1 MNEHGRTI
9 DEVLRDIAVPVELPR
24 SVRPE
29 ALFADDQLDRLLA
42 GVVVPADLAE
52 RVHARVGTR
61 IPRRRNGA
69 IDLKR
74 FTRDHEAAS
83 EADGP
88 RAAPRH
94 RERTARGLLG
104 LARETASVVM
114 ALGLAGLIAVAGVEF
129 SRRLE
134 GPVSRVAHTANSR
147 APSPANESRPRSEPP
162 ARVAPDADRGGI
174 ERTVAA
180 APLVDQ
186 PDDSSLPAVGDVLA
200 APHAVAATDAAL
212 TTAGETAPRVVPRVL
227 GAPMWP
233 APEEALQGPP
243 AMTTVDVPGD
253 SRRHVPRVRGYDL
266 AFEMT
271 IGEQPF
277 IDPAADPTLAVSR
290 PPLTLRSTGFETL
303 VSGEPR
309 GRKKIRAEEVLAAV
323 PARSAAAFDG
333 PAVRLDIYQVRSPLR
348 RLENRPSIL
357 LEVAASAGRIQGA
370 AGDET
375 APVESTIM
383 VDQAAAGDPAVWPR
397 ICRGLGAVA
406 THMAPADRVTVVL
419 CGPRPRVAVRA
430 ANAAQLA
437 AVAADLEWLP
447 ATASSDLSAGLDAAA
462 PARRVVVIAHSSSLD
477 GSRGGVREA
486 LSAWHTALSATGGDS
501 LSCNPAGGTRF
512 IVLDPAT
519 PSPSRHGDPTFGRT
533 SPDAVSISRA
543 LLQQVTGRDTLVAR
557 HCELELRI
565 DPREVARYRLIGH
578 RQSAIESLADVVPGG
593 IDLHAGETVRAVY
606 EIVPHNGTDRIALAT
621 ASLTWRTPG
630 GSSERIEATPRGAT
644 SELGAGLPSS
654 HGCEILLAAG
664 LGELAAGSGHMD
676 RRQAA
681 LLTTA
686 LEKLAADWNRRGD
699 VTQFAAAL
707 MRTMDRSAGGRQGTQ

>member
-42 GVVVPADLAE
+42 GVVVPTDLAE

-69 IDLKR
+69 IDLTR
-74 FTRDHEAAS
+74 FARDHEAAS

-88 RAAPRH
+88 RPAPRH

-104 LARETASVVM
+104 LARETASVAM

-134 GPVSRVAHTANSR
+134 GPVGRVARTANSR
-147 APSPANESRPRSEPP
+147 APSPANESRPGSEPP
-162 ARVAPDADRGGI
+162 TRVAPDADRGGI
-174 ERTVAA
+174 EKTVAA

-186 PDDSSLPAVGDVLA
+186 PDDSSLPAVGDGLA
-200 APHAVAATDAAL
+200 AAHAVAATDAAA
-212 TTAGETAPRVVPRVL
+212 TTAGETAPGVVPRVL
-227 GAPMWP
+227 GAPVWP
-233 APEEALQGPP
+233 APEETLQGPP
-243 AMTTVDVPGD
+243 TMTTVDVPGD

-271 IGEQPF
+271 MGEQPF

-303 VSGEPR
+303 ASGEPR
-309 GRKKIRAEEVLAAV
+309 GLKKIRVEEVLAAV

-333 PAVRLDIYQVRSPLR
+333 PAVRLDIYQVRSPVR

-357 LEVAASAGRIQGA
+357 LEVAASAGRIQAA

-375 APVESTIM
+375 APLESTIV

-447 ATASSDLSAGLDAAA
+447 ATASSDLSAGLDGAA

-501 LSCNPAGGTRF
+501 LSCSPAGGTRF

-606 EIVPHNGTDRIALAT
+606 EIVPRNGTDRIALAT
-621 ASLTWRTPG
+621 ASLTWRTTG
-630 GSSERIEATPRGAT
+630 GGSERIDATPRGAS

-681 LLTTA
+681 LLTAA

-707 MRTMDRSAGGRQGTQ
+707 MRTMDRSAGGRRGTP

>member
-1 MNEHGRTI
+1 MNEQGRTI

-42 GVVVPADLAE
+42 GVVVPTDLAE

-69 IDLKR
+69 IDLTR
-74 FTRDHEAAS
+74 FARDHEAVS

-88 RAAPRH
+88 RPAPRH

-104 LARETASVVM
+104 LARETASVAM

-147 APSPANESRPRSEPP
+147 APSPANESRPGSEPP
-162 ARVAPDADRGGI
+162 TRVAADADRGGI
-174 ERTVAA
+174 EKIVAA

-186 PDDSSLPAVGDVLA
+186 PDDSSLPAVGDGLA
-200 APHAVAATDAAL
+200 AAHAVAATDAAL
-212 TTAGETAPRVVPRVL
+212 TTAGGTALRVVPRVL
-227 GAPMWP
+227 GAPVWP

-243 AMTTVDVPGD
+243 TMTTVDVPGD

-271 IGEQPF
+271 MGEQPF

-290 PPLTLRSTGFETL
+290 PPLTLRSTGFEAL

-323 PARSAAAFDG
+323 PARSAAASDG
-333 PAVRLDIYQVRSPLR
+333 PAVRLDIYQVRSPMR

-357 LEVAASAGRIQGA
+357 LEVAASAGRIQAA

-375 APVESTIM
+375 APLESTIV

-406 THMAPADRVTVVL
+406 THRAPADRVTVVH

-501 LSCNPAGGTRF
+501 LSCSPAGGTRF

-543 LLQQVTGRDTLVAR
+543 LLKQVTGRDTLVAR

-621 ASLTWRTPG
+621 ASLTWRTTG

-676 RRQAA
+676 RRHAA
-681 LLTTA
+681 LLTAA
-686 LEKLAADWNRRGD
+686 LKKLAADWTRRGD

-707 MRTMDRSAGGRQGTQ
+707 MRTMDRPAGGWQGTQ

>member
-1 MNEHGRTI
+1 MNEQGRTI
-9 DEVLRDIAVPVELPR
+9 DEVLRDIAMPVELPR

-69 IDLKR
+69 IDLTR

-83 EADGP
+83 EANGP
-88 RAAPRH
+88 RPAPRH

-104 LARETASVVM
+104 LARETASVAL

-134 GPVSRVAHTANSR
+134 GPVSRVARTASSR
-147 APSPANESRPRSEPP
+147 ALSPANESRPRSEPP
-162 ARVAPDADRGGI
+162 AGVAAGADWKGSGK
-174 ERTVAA
+174 TVAA

-186 PDDSSLPAVGDVLA
+186 PDDSSLPAVGDGLA
-200 APHAVAATDAAL
+200 AAHEVAATDAAA
-212 TTAGETAPRVVPRVL
+212 TTAGETAPGVVPRVL
-227 GAPMWP
+227 GAPVWP

-271 IGEQPF
+271 MGEQPF

-290 PPLTLRSTGFETL
+290 PPLTLRSTGFEAL

-333 PAVRLDIYQVRSPLR
+333 PAVRLDVYQVRSPLR

-357 LEVAASAGRIQGA
+357 LEVAASAGRIQAA
-370 AGDET
+370 AGDKT
-375 APVESTIM
+375 APVESTIV

-406 THMAPADRVTVVL
+406 SHMAPADRVTVVL

-486 LSAWHTALSATGGDS
+486 LSAWHTAVSATGGDS

-543 LLQQVTGRDTLVAR
+543 LLKQVTGRDTLVAR

-630 GSSERIEATPRGAT
+630 GSSERIEATPSGVT
-644 SELGAGLPSS
+644 PELGAGLPSS

-681 LLTTA
+681 VLTAA

-707 MRTMDRSAGGRQGTQ
+707 MRTIDRSAGGRQGTQ